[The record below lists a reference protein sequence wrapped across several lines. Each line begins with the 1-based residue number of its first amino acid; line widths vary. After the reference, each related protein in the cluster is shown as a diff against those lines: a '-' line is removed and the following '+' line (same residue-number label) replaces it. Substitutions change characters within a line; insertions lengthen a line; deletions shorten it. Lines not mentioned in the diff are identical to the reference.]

1 MYLFVCL
8 CVGRLPGSRIVSSKT
23 SRRGSVTVE
32 TRDGEDIEAITQKET
47 EEVKTSRLSFDAMK
61 YATKVEEKLE
71 SVSSSYCVLC
81 ICNPLSTVLTITVN
95 QF

>member
-1 MYLFVCL
+1 M
-8 CVGRLPGSRIVSSKT
+8 SSKT

-81 ICNPLSTVLTITVN
+81 YVILFLLY
-95 QF
+95 

>member
-1 MYLFVCL
+1 M
-8 CVGRLPGSRIVSSKT
+8 SSKT

-32 TRDGEDIEAITQKET
+32 TRDGEDIESITQKET

-71 SVSSSYCVLC
+71 SVSSSYVYYVYVILF
-81 ICNPLSTVLTITVN
+81 LLY
-95 QF
+95 